1 MRRPTSPRWS
11 NSSSWE
17 RPIRLDGPATASP
30 TPTTLA
36 VTVPPSTDVM
46 PAIAQLAVGD
56 SVMLGAANE
65 LTELGLTVD
74 AVESRA
80 FVNGLDFVRQL
91 AEQDR
96 LPDTMVVQLG
106 SNGPIGE
113 QNMAELAGLVGDVD
127 TVLVLT
133 SAIDRDYNQAN
144 NELIIEYAATQDNIR
159 VLDWSGFAANCPGDC
174 FESDGF
180 HLKPDGRDYYVA
192 LIAAALDRLQ
202 EPDERSA
209 TVRRRSGAGA
219 GAAPS

>member
-1 MRRPTSPRWS
+1 
-11 NSSSWE
+11 
-17 RPIRLDGPATASP
+17 
-30 TPTTLA
+30 
-36 VTVPPSTDVM
+36 
-46 PAIAQLAVGD
+46 
-56 SVMLGAANE
+56 MLGAATE
-65 LTELGLTVD
+65 LTELGLAVD

-80 FVNGLDFVRQL
+80 FVNGLALVQQL

-96 LPDTMVVQLG
+96 LPETMVVQLG

-113 QNMAELAGLVGDVD
+113 QHMAELAGLVGDVD

-192 LIAAALDRLQ
+192 LIAAALD
-202 EPDERSA
+202 D
-209 TVRRRSGAGA
+209 AGA
-219 GAAPS
+219 